1 MQLVQTQQG
10 EKHEPPS
17 AISLATEN
25 GKQTPIVK
33 LGMEHSIM
41 FCDTITD
48 TTTHIPYTQ
57 EERERD
63 VANVQ
68 DVKVTTAVHAL
79 IAGT

>member
-1 MQLVQTQQG
+1 MQLGHTQHG
-10 EKHEPPS
+10 EKHEPPY

-25 GKQTPIVK
+25 GKQSPIVK
-33 LGMEHSIM
+33 LGTDHSIM
-41 FCDTITD
+41 FCNTITD
-48 TTTHIPYTQ
+48 TTTYIPYTQ

-68 DVKVTTAVHAL
+68 DVKVTTTVHAL